1 MTANSSWL
9 ASDAPLAAVEIAG
22 HRVTVVSLAKG
33 AGGPVVQGWAS
44 EALPDGA
51 VVPSLTSLNIADAA
65 AVGAALRRALSR
77 AGIKGKRTGLVIPD
91 LAAKVSL
98 VPFETV
104 PERQEDLAELITW
117 QVRKGAPFRI
127 DDAQMAFVPGAPHG
141 TKGRTFVVTVARKD
155 VVRQYED
162 VCAAAGAQAGVVDL
176 ASFNVINAVLAGR
189 GDGNQPAGDPSTGS
203 GSPRA
208 QSRGDWLLVNTTR
221 ESQTLA
227 IMRGDTLLFFRNRPI
242 DSDETLP
249 DLVHQTAMYYED
261 RLQGAGFA
269 RVILAGGAAWSG
281 ESVRRGLSER
291 LNAPVASIEP
301 RQVAAFAGTEFDDL
315 QPAAADALLA
325 PLGLLLRERGSA
337 GL

>member
-1 MTANSSWL
+1 MTATQGRGHRAESRSWL
-9 ASDAPLAAVEIAG
+9 SINAPLAAVEIAS
-22 HRVTVVSLAKG
+22 HRVTAVGLARG
-33 AGGPVVQGWAS
+33 AGGPVVEGWAS
-44 EALPDGA
+44 EALPEGA
-51 VVPSLTSLNIADAA
+51 VVPSLTSLNIADTA
-65 AVGAALRRALSR
+65 AVGEALRRALSR
-77 AGIKGKRTGLVIPD
+77 AGIKGKRAALVSPD

-104 PERQEDLAELITW
+104 PDRQEDLAELITW

-127 DDAQMAFVPGAPHG
+127 EDAQMAFVPGAEHG
-141 TKGRTFVVTVARKD
+141 PKGRTFVVTVARKD

-189 GDGNQPAGDPSTGS
+189 ADGNQPA
-203 GSPRA
+203 
-208 QSRGDWLLVNTTR
+208 GDWLLVNTTR

-261 RLQGAGFA
+261 RLQGAGFE
-269 RVILAGGAAWSG
+269 RVMLAGGAAWSG

-291 LNAPVASIEP
+291 LKAPVASIEP
-301 RQVAAFAGTEFDDL
+301 RQVASFAGTEFDDL